1 MGVCKPCPA
10 YPRSFKTHYF
20 SGTNQKRMIAL
31 PLSVLALAAGVYLL
45 VKVKREYLGGIFE
58 FLAWLVIVL
67 AVASVG
73 YTGVKAF
80 SCKGGCKKQTCHV
93 EKNVVIKEGG
103 KSCHGAGKSNCGM
116 GGCNMEG
123 CHMEGDSCVM
133 DKAVCE
139 KMMGKE
145 ACDSLSKLRG
155 RCIMSKEECH
165 AMCGK
170 KEGCTAAAPTACC
183 KKDGEGAAPK
193 TCCKKKTE

>member
-1 MGVCKPCPA
+1 
-10 YPRSFKTHYF
+10 
-20 SGTNQKRMIAL
+20 MIAL

-80 SCKGGCKKQTCHV
+80 TCKGGCKKQTCHV
-93 EKNVVIKEGG
+93 EG
-103 KSCHGAGKSNCGM
+103 KTGCQKGAKDCHGKCGGACGMKDCDKGNCQGGGHGNCGM

-133 DKAVCE
+133 DKAICE

-165 AMCGK
+165 AMCGNK
-170 KEGCTAAAPTACC
+170 GTCTAGAPKACC
-183 KKDGEGAAPK
+183 KKDGESAAPK
-193 TCCKKKTE
+193 ACCKKKTEE